1 MSRLALLFAVAALLV
16 SGGEARAQTSADSVA
31 IRQAALDYIEGWY
44 EGDANRMAAAVHQEL
59 VKRIVVTDRQDQRN
73 RIDQMDAAMLID
85 ATRRGGGRDTP
96 PARQRRDVRILDIF
110 GSTSSVRVD
119 AGEWIDYMHLAR
131 FDGEWKIINV
141 LWEIR

>member
-1 MSRLALLFAVAALLV
+1 MSRLALFFALAAL
-16 SGGEARAQTSADSVA
+16 
-31 IRQAALDYIEGWY
+31 
-44 EGDANRMAAAVHQEL
+44 HPEL
-59 VKRIVVTDRQDQRN
+59 VKRIVVTDRQDQKN
-73 RIDQMDAAMLID
+73 RLDQMDASTLID

-131 FDGEWKIINV
+131 FDGEWKIIDV